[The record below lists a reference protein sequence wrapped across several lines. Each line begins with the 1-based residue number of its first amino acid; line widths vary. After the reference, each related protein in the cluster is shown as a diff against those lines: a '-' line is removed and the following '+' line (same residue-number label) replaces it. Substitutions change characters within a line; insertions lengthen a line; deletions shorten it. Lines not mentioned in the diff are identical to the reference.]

1 MGGASRRHRKSIAEL
16 RARKAAAILGPRA
29 IFHTRVMDEIVIR
42 GMLKWPNVPAVYG
55 WLSLDRRG
63 SWMIKNVSGRFERIA
78 NPAVNE
84 FIGRNY
90 AADAQGRWFFQNGP
104 QRVFVS
110 LDYTPW
116 VYRLDDAGEGLLA
129 HTGAA
134 PRTLEAVFVDDA
146 GALLLMAETGIGVL
160 LDRDLPAFIERL
172 ADPLGRPAE
181 RLLEDVAGGQEAR
194 AVLRGASV
202 RLAPIRGAEVPR
214 TFGFVQRPVPPAG
227 EPDCS

>member
-1 MGGASRRHRKSIAEL
+1 
-16 RARKAAAILGPRA
+16 
-29 IFHTRVMDEIVIR
+29 MDQIVIR

-78 NPAVNE
+78 NPAVND

-90 AADAQGRWFFQNGP
+90 AADGEGRWYFQNGP
-104 QRVFVS
+104 QRVFVA

-134 PRTLEAVFVDDA
+134 ARDLKAVFLDDA
-146 GALLLMAETGIGVL
+146 GALLVQAELGIGVL
-160 LDRDLPAFIERL
+160 LDRDLPAFVERL
-172 ADPLGRPAE
+172 ADPQGRNPE
-181 RLLEDVAGGQEAR
+181 HLLDAVAGGQEMTAM
-194 AVLRGASV
+194 LRGASV
-202 RLAPIRGAEVPR
+202 RIAPIRGADLPR
-214 TFGFVQRPVPPAG
+214 LFGFVPRPAPPAG
-227 EPDCS
+227 VPDCL

>member
-1 MGGASRRHRKSIAEL
+1 
-16 RARKAAAILGPRA
+16 
-29 IFHTRVMDEIVIR
+29 MDEIVIR

-90 AADAQGRWFFQNGP
+90 AADDEGRWYFQNGP
-104 QRVFVS
+104 QRVFVA

-134 PRTLEAVFVDDA
+134 RARARGLVRRTTRGAAAARRTSASASCSTATCPPSSSGSRTRGA
-146 GALLLMAETGIGVL
+146 GT
-160 LDRDLPAFIERL
+160 P
-172 ADPLGRPAE
+172 E
-181 RLLEDVAGGQEAR
+181 RLLEDVARGEEAR
-194 AVLRGASV
+194 ALLQWREHPV
-202 RLAPIRGAEVPR
+202 APIRGAEVP
-214 TFGFVQRPVPPAG
+214 GFSASCSVRSRPPVSRIAC
-227 EPDCS
+227 ENARM